1 MWRSYFPTTRV
12 VVGRMEHR
20 GTLENLVGANGKMG
34 NFLNQ
39 ARRPCGIAKLRAS
52 QLDRAEQG
60 WAITQ
65 YRMQNIW
72 GDEHL

>member
-1 MWRSYFPTTRV
+1 MGRSYYPTTRV

-39 ARRPCGIAKLRAS
+39 ARRPCGLAKLRAS

-60 WAITQ
+60 WAIT
-65 YRMQNIW
+65 
-72 GDEHL
+72 